1 MQVLF
6 EFDFFFRSV
15 VSKSEKSNSPFP
27 GHWQM
32 ASLHVAGRLCGGS
45 FGAMLGPLWPSLFP
59 WTLAASGCRGIIG
72 GIGPTLVHHERY
84 GKTYPP

>member
-59 WTLAASGCRGIIG
+59 WTLAASGLPWDHWGHWSHLG
-72 GIGPTLVHHERY
+72 AS
-84 GKTYPP
+84 